1 LQAPETGKTIEVEPC
16 QPTTGALPAVESR
29 AVLAAYLV
37 ALSQVRM
44 FELAWCR
51 NMFTY
56 IILQEKTLARKSV
69 LHFIAEKLNSSDA
82 IVLHLGCAA
91 DCLIALLASGPGVTD
106 AEANAIRR
114 STAPAAAVLALV
126 SEATTAVA
134 VVADAIA
141 ALSVEA
147 CQASMRPYDSAWFD
161 TARPHP
167 AAVLS
172 ATTIRVLL
180 SNSKRVAPDT
190 KKKSDSPPDAFDVA
204 GFRDAAELHGVA
216 RAAGGASRRAARVE
230 LNALPKAATLSAP
243 TCATAYAALMQCA
256 SGVASLTSAS
266 AARLQ
271 VAAASSGAA
280 AAAGSPIAA
289 VASTTASV
297 EDALQLGVSTLRAV
311 DSAVSL
317 LGAEFSAGEALLLE
331 AEGAAQGKAA
341 ERAARTAAREAEQA
355 AKADAAKAKRQAQL
369 EGMTP
374 ELREK
379 EEAAD
384 AQREAKAAA
393 KAAKKNKKATGG
405 ASAAVGSG
413 TPGDTGLL
421 NLGDGTR
428 KVLALLRY
436 VASSLEAGSAAAV
449 VESAVPAV
457 PSPVPGAVLNSM
469 LHPLSKPVAVQEG
482 QHLKAFV
489 VALAESIASGGGARR
504 PKTAKGTRDFGPDQ
518 MAVREEAFNTIRGV
532 FKRHGA
538 SELDTPVFELRETL
552 TGKYGEEGGKLIYDL
567 ANQGGEL
574 LSMRYDLTVPFA
586 RYCAQ
591 HGVSSLKR
599 FHISKVYRRDNVSI
613 ERGRYREF
621 YQCDYDVAG
630 SYGEMLPDAEVL
642 SVACDILSS
651 LPIGSFKLKFNHRGL
666 LDGMLELAG
675 VPAAKFRT
683 ICSSIDKLDKEPWE
697 TVKAEMVSH
706 PPLCACV

>member
-1 LQAPETGKTIEVEPC
+1 MVQEHTRRHV
-16 QPTTGALPAVESR
+16 
-29 AVLAAYLV
+29 
-37 ALSQVRM
+37 
-44 FELAWCR
+44 
-51 NMFTY
+51 
-56 IILQEKTLARKSV
+56 LQEKTLARKAV
-69 LHFIAEKLNSSDA
+69 LHFIASKLNSSED
-82 IVLHLGCAA
+82 VVFHFGCAA
-91 DCLIALLASGPGVTD
+91 ECLIALLASGPGVTD
-106 AEANAIRR
+106 AEASAIRR
-114 STAPAAAVLALV
+114 STAPAAAVLAMV
-126 SEATTAVA
+126 SEATTAIA
-134 VVADAIA
+134 VVADAIT

-172 ATTIRVLL
+172 ATTVRVLL

-190 KKKSDSPPDAFDVA
+190 KKKSDAPADAYDVPA
-204 GFRDAAELHGVA
+204 FRDAAELHGVA

-230 LNALPKAATLSAP
+230 LNALPKAATAVAP
-243 TCATAYAALMQCA
+243 TCATAYAALAQCA
-256 SGVASLTSAS
+256 SGVASLASAS
-266 AARLQ
+266 QGRCSVAGGVAPAALDALSPA
-271 VAAASSGAA
+271 VAAA
-280 AAAGSPIAA
+280 
-289 VASTTASV
+289 TASV
-297 EDALQLGVSTLRAV
+297 ADALELGVSTLRAIDGV
-311 DSAVSL
+311 VSALS
-317 LGAEFSAGEALLLE
+317 AEFSAGEALLLD
-331 AEGAAQGKAA
+331 AERAAQGKAA

-355 AKADAAKAKRQAQL
+355 AKAAAAKEKRQA
-369 EGMTP
+369 
-374 ELREK
+374 ELAAMSPDDRAK
-379 EEAAD
+379 AEAAD
-384 AQREAKAAA
+384 AAREAKAAA
-393 KAAKKNKKATGG
+393 KAAKKNKKAGG
-405 ASAAVGSG
+405 SADAAAAG

-421 NLGDGTR
+421 NLGDGSR
-428 KVLALLRY
+428 KVLALLRHAA
-436 VASSLEAGSAAAV
+436 ASQGAAGAAAAEAEAGVPV
-449 VESAVPAV
+449 VPEPVPASLLAHV
-457 PSPVPGAVLNSM
+457 
-469 LHPLSKPVAVQEG
+469 LHPLSKPLPVQEG
-482 QHLKAFV
+482 QTLKAFV

-518 MAVREEAFNTIRGV
+518 MAVREQAFNIIRGV

-630 SYGEMLPDAEVL
+630 TYGEMLPDAEVL

-697 TVKAEMVSH
+697 AVKAEMVS
-706 PPLCACV
+706 LCCSAWLAVATNMRGPAALRRSRPIEDYRPRTHARLSVAPYSL